1 MRGRIT
7 VKPTLSFSPVVIP
20 FRYGSL
26 AKTQRPK
33 GNRLDLMRRA
43 LDSLGNQGV
52 RHGLAVVFIVG
63 AVIVSPF
70 IAPNA
75 SALFEPQRSTRRVPQ
90 RQRAPQR
97 PKINYAQFSHTTHVD
112 KQKLACDSCHKFPT
126 KNWKE
131 LRKGDAAFPD
141 VGEFP
146 EHDSCLSCH
155 RQQFFARE
163 RPAPVI
169 CSNCHIA
176 VTPRDQ
182 ARWLFPS
189 LGDLTDPNLKR
200 RSVPSE
206 FSVGFPHDKHL
217 DVVGCNA
224 PRRARSATFTA
235 ATFRP
240 VVQDEPKS
248 CVVCHQTYQPQ
259 GDSND
264 EYVTKP
270 PGDIGDAFWLKKGTF
285 KTTPVSH
292 TTCFTCHNADSGI
305 APDSKDCTGCHKLA
319 VTSSAPRVDFDPKL
333 PAVTAISDWIVLHQ
347 WNTRM
352 SSGTYRHEG
361 GAHPAVSCVNC
372 HDAATMN
379 TLNKSTLKV
388 PVKSCG
394 GAEGCHV
401 TATSDEGG
409 ALNFEIDEKKKD
421 PKFACTKCHLVYGRD
436 AIPENHLKVIPTP
449 TPAKKPGA

>member
-1 MRGRIT
+1 
-7 VKPTLSFSPVVIP
+7 
-20 FRYGSL
+20 
-26 AKTQRPK
+26 
-33 GNRLDLMRRA
+33 MRRTSEILRKQGLRPGLIA
-43 LDSLGNQGV
+43 VLLLAFTLGCP
-52 RHGLAVVFIVG
+52 LLI
-63 AVIVSPF
+63 ST
-70 IAPNA
+70 A
-75 SALFEPQRSTRRVPQ
+75 SSILEPQRATQRRRTQTRRTQPP
-90 RQRAPQR
+90 R
-97 PKINYAQFSHTTHVD
+97 INYAQFSHTTHVE

-189 LGDLTDPNLKR
+189 LGDLTDPKLKR
-200 RSVPSE
+200 RTAPSE
-206 FSVGFPHDKHL
+206 FGVGFPHDKHL
-217 DVVGCNA
+217 DVVGFNG
-224 PRRARSATFTA
+224 PRRTRSAILTA
-235 ATFRP
+235 VAFRTTA
-240 VVQDEPKS
+240 QDEPKS

-270 PGDIGDAFWLKKGTF
+270 PSDIGDAFWLKKGTF

-292 TTCFTCHNADSGI
+292 TTCFTCHNSDSGI
-305 APDSKDCTGCHKLA
+305 APDSKDCNGCHKLA
-319 VTSSAPRVDFDPKL
+319 ATVSAARVDFDPKL
-333 PAVTAISDWIVLHQ
+333 PAITAISDWIVLHQ
-347 WNTRM
+347 WRTRM

-372 HDAATMN
+372 HNTAVMN
-379 TLNKSTLKV
+379 TLDRSTLKV